1 MERWRR
7 LTLLAQGP
15 MPPIMPLEDAEDLS
29 VFLLTTG
36 RTVRPSRWAVEA
48 IAAAQADQIEGI
60 F

>member
-1 MERWRR
+1 

-15 MPPIMPLEDAEDLS
+15 IPPMMLLEDAEDLCD
-29 VFLLTTG
+29 FLLVTD

-48 IAAAQADQIEGI
+48 IAAANLEQIEGL